1 MHRPIAQA
9 TLTPAVQIGLKTDD
23 YPAKLPANH
32 TPLADQTEVWNALK
46 TDDHPAKLS
55 ANPAANHTPL
65 ADQPKAWSGLKTD
78 DHPAKLFT
86 KPDAT
91 HSPLADQTDGTEQQ
105 PTLACMKEALA
116 QFKSMEDLTRP
127 PPNPVLALSKQKV
140 AIATH
145 MKQYHDIIHVSYTIQ
160 TV

>member
-1 MHRPIAQA
+1 MHRPIVQA
-9 TLTPAVQIGLKTDD
+9 NLPPAIQIGLKTDDYPD

-32 TPLADQTEVWNALK
+32 TPLADQTEVWNGLK

-55 ANPAANHTPL
+55 AKPAVNHSPL
-65 ADQPKAWSGLKTD
+65 ADQPKAWNGLKTD
-78 DHPAKLFT
+78 DHPAKPAANHHT
-86 KPDAT
+86 
-91 HSPLADQTDGTEQQ
+91 PLADHTDGTEQQ
-105 PTLACMKEALA
+105 PTVACMKEALA

-127 PPNPVLALSKQKV
+127 PPNPVLALSKQKA

-145 MKQYHDIIHVSYTIQ
+145 MKQYHDIIHVSYAIQ